1 MYFENQCKK
10 ISVSFIGI
18 STLGKYTN
26 KNKNTCIEKISHHLI
41 YLLIIQKSQNIWAIF
56 QSFHLCTFI
65 LFDHVRAKG
74 EKHE

>member
-1 MYFENQCKK
+1 MKINVRKIQYHSLAYQLFENTQ
-10 ISVSFIGI
+10 
-18 STLGKYTN
+18 TRTDL
-26 KNKNTCIEKISHHLI
+26 CIEKISHHLI
-41 YLLIIQKSQNIWAIF
+41 YLLIIQKSQNIWEIF